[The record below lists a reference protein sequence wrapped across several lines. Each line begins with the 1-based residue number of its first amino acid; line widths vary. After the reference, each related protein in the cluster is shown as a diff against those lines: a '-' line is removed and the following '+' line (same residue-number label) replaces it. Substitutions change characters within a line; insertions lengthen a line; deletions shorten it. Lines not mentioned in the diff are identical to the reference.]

1 MTRPRTPSRRD
12 ALKGLIGFGTAA
24 PLVLNLSAV
33 GAAAAAENPT
43 DYKAIVCL
51 FLVGGN
57 DANNLLVAT
66 DDASWQRYWSARF
79 RGATPIAL
87 MPPGTAPTPI
97 GSVNAVSKRTV
108 SATNFPEY
116 WGGVL
121 PITPKTPQ
129 RAAGAAPGAPARTFG
144 LHPLMPNMQKAFNAG
159 RLAALANVGTLV
171 APLTKAQY
179 QKPTAGVQIPPRLF
193 SHNDQQQTWQTG
205 QVGYGALGYGGQMGD
220 VFAASSSGAAS
231 INFTAFTTA
240 GLTGFPVGAQVKAY
254 RISVGPTGGSAV
266 RVDLL
271 QKTGSYNNSPTFLSA
286 LSATL
291 LGNDAEGSVLGQAY
305 ADAMVTSNNTAAAF
319 STALASS
326 PVSAPPAF
334 TNPLTGATQTNSL
347 ADQLRAVAQ
356 TIVAHGTLGPKRQV
370 FFVQIGSFDTHDGQ
384 NDRQSLLLAQVDHAL
399 AYFDAEMTAKGYGEA
414 VTTFTASDF
423 SRTFT
428 TNGDGTDHAWGAH
441 HLILGGAVKGG
452 DIYGQFPTV
461 GVDDAATGFNNPDMS
476 GTALIPTTSVDQYM
490 ATLAKWF
497 GVPSDNLAKIIP
509 RLPAFATPDLGF
521 MTSV

>member
-1 MTRPRTPSRRD
+1 MTRYQKPSRRD
-12 ALKGLIGFGTAA
+12 ALKGLVGFGAAA
-24 PLVLNLSAV
+24 PLVLNLSTV

-43 DYKAIVCL
+43 DYKALVCL

-57 DANNLLVAT
+57 DANNLLLAT
-66 DDASWQRYWSARF
+66 DDASWQRYWTARF

-97 GSVNAVSKRTV
+97 GSTNTV
-108 SATNFPEY
+108 TNRRVTATNFPEY
-116 WGGVL
+116 WGGVRA
-121 PITPKTPQ
+121 ITPKTPQ
-129 RAAGAAPGAPARTFG
+129 KVPGAPANAPARTFA
-144 LHPLMPNMQKAFNAG
+144 LHPLMPNMQNAFNAG
-159 RLAALANVGTLV
+159 RLAPLANVGTLL

-179 QKPTAGVQIPPRLF
+179 QKPTTGVQIPPRLF

-205 QVGYGALGYGGQMGD
+205 QVGYSALGYGGQMGD
-220 VFAASSSGAAS
+220 VFAVSSSASS

-240 GLTGFPVGAQVKAY
+240 GLTGFPIGAQVKPY
-254 RISVGPTGGSAV
+254 RISVTASGGSGV
-266 RVDLL
+266 QVDLL
-271 QKTGSYNNSPTFLSA
+271 QKTGSYNNSSTFLSA

-291 LGNDAEGSVLGQAY
+291 LGNDADGNLLGQAY
-305 ADAMVTSNNTAAAF
+305 ADAMTTSNTTATTF
-319 STALASS
+319 TKALASS

-334 TNPLTGATQTNSL
+334 TNPLTGATASNNL
-347 ADQLRAVAQ
+347 ADQFRAVAQ
-356 TIVAHGTLGPKRQV
+356 TIVANGTLGPKRQV

-384 NDRQSLLLAQVDHAL
+384 NDRQGLLLAQVDHAL
-399 AYFDAEMTAKGYGEA
+399 AYFDAEMTARGYGDA

-461 GVDDAATGFNNPDMS
+461 GIDDTATGFNNPDMA

-497 GVPSDNLAKIIP
+497 GVPPASLTKIFP
-509 RLPAFATPDLGF
+509 RLSAFAMPDLGF
-521 MTSV
+521 MKTV